1 MAIRSFDE
9 LTHQGR
15 IRRLRK
21 VEEAAL
27 RELGF
32 GKCRCRKLK
41 WTCDSGEYRV
51 RIHRDKKA
59 PRIIE
64 SELDWLEAL
73 CHDTTLSVP
82 RPYRSPDGKR
92 VIVTNVPG
100 VPGPFP
106 VSVTSWLSGRILDQD
121 HRSPR
126 HFELLGRVAGELHN
140 HSEAWSPPTGFD
152 RPKYDAEGLIGSR
165 SKFPLDEI
173 GPAPVRRDL
182 ETVYGRLTEAEQQ
195 MGGDTGMFG
204 LIHADLSFGNVL
216 FRPGH
221 AIAIDFGDCG
231 FGYYLYD
238 IAVILAGPYGR
249 PGFQE
254 RSDAFLKGYREVRSL
269 SMDLEAYIPTL
280 MASRA
285 AANILEAAAKSPDHS
300 LIESQ
305 WRYRVQPLLRTEYP
319 G

>member
-1 MAIRSFDE
+1 MTGRRPGSLNRNWIGWRLSATIPRSSFHSPIDRLTAKELSWQMFQAYPDHSRYPLHPGSTDVSWIR
-9 LTHQGR
+9 
-15 IRRLRK
+15 
-21 VEEAAL
+21 
-27 RELGF
+27 
-32 GKCRCRKLK
+32 
-41 WTCDSGEYRV
+41 
-51 RIHRDKKA
+51 
-59 PRIIE
+59 
-64 SELDWLEAL
+64 
-73 CHDTTLSVP
+73 TT
-82 RPYRSPDGKR
+82 
-92 VIVTNVPG
+92 
-100 VPGPFP
+100 GP
-106 VSVTSWLSGRILDQD
+106 
-121 HRSPR
+121 PR

-152 RPKYDAEGLIGSR
+152 RPTYDAEGLFGSR

-195 MGGDTGMFG
+195 MGCDTEMFG

-231 FGYYLYD
+231 FGYYLYE

-254 RSDAFLKGYREVRSL
+254 RSDALLKGYREVRSL
-269 SMDLEAYIPTL
+269 SMDLEEYIPTL

-305 WRYRVQPLLRTEYP
+305 WRYRVQPLLRTEFP

>member
-1 MAIRSFDE
+1 MFQAYPDHSQYPLLLGSTDVSWIRTTD
-9 LTHQGR
+9 
-15 IRRLRK
+15 RLGTSNCL
-21 VEEAAL
+21 AAL
-27 RELGF
+27 RVS
-32 GKCRCRKLK
+32 CTITLK
-41 WTCDSGEYRV
+41 R
-51 RIHRDKKA
+51 
-59 PRIIE
+59 
-64 SELDWLEAL
+64 
-73 CHDTTLSVP
+73 
-82 RPYRSPDGKR
+82 
-92 VIVTNVPG
+92 
-100 VPGPFP
+100 
-106 VSVTSWLSGRILDQD
+106 GR
-121 HRSPR
+121 H
-126 HFELLGRVAGELHN
+126 
-140 HSEAWSPPTGFD
+140 PTGFD
-152 RPKYDAEGLIGSR
+152 RPTYDAEGLFGSR

-182 ETVYGRLTEAEQQ
+182 ETVYGRLKEAEQQ
-195 MGGDTGMFG
+195 MGCDTEMFG

-238 IAVILAGPYGR
+238 VAVILAGPYGR

-269 SMDLEAYIPTL
+269 SMDLEEYIPTL

-305 WRYRVQPLLRTEYP
+305 WRYRVQPLLRTEFL